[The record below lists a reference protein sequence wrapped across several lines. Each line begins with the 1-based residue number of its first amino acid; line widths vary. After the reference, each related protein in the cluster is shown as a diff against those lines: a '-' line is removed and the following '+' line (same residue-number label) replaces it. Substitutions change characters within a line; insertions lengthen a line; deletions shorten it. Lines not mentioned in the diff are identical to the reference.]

1 MTDTQKLERLAYLA
15 NLPYT
20 KHTSE
25 DWEEEL
31 RLECELQDHPQY
43 ISFLKSMNTF
53 EVRVTT
59 THVDYYRIN
68 AKDQDQAK
76 ALIVSTLTKAILLLT
91 QKKVDTIFASFRN

>member
-1 MTDTQKLERLAYLA
+1 MTDIQKLERLAYLA

-43 ISFLKSMNTF
+43 ISFLN
-53 EVRVTT
+53 R
-59 THVDYYRIN
+59 
-68 AKDQDQAK
+68 
-76 ALIVSTLTKAILLLT
+76 
-91 QKKVDTIFASFRN
+91 

>member
-20 KHTSE
+20 SHTSE

-43 ISFLKSMNTF
+43 ISFLNPWENLQLPFMPTANTQF
-53 EVRVTT
+53 VN
-59 THVDYYRIN
+59 DY
-68 AKDQDQAK
+68 
-76 ALIVSTLTKAILLLT
+76 
-91 QKKVDTIFASFRN
+91 KK